1 MRLRCL
7 PISAAALA
15 LSASVAVAQSP
26 GTVEI
31 NGFGSYTKFDKSA
44 TGQDNVYGG
53 GGRLGV
59 FFLPNTEA
67 EVEFDYS
74 RIEFTNANGT
84 KSKYGYAPIA
94 ARLNYN
100 IPFTP
105 TGSSSFFLGAGATRS
120 AFTGLYNWG
129 PSGIAG
135 IRLGVG
141 PVALRGDVSYA
152 YLTEPK
158 TSEIKGT
165 VGLSILT
172 KPARSYR
179 ADYASM
185 MGMLPQP
192 GTLEIGGFGQYSRYD
207 EAYGVEQ
214 NGFGGGA
221 RVGAFIT
228 PNWEL
233 EGEGV
238 YTKVDRTAPG
248 FAGRS
253 VHVSPVAGRIN
264 YNIPVGSRGSFIL
277 GAGASRLDVQAI
289 TYNVGASGLVG
300 ARVMLS
306 PRFALRVDGLA
317 DYYPDP
323 KTYNFGARAGIS
335 AFVGGAQPLPIPP
348 IIVSLSP
355 ATASLMVGQTQPLT
369 ATATQ
374 EGRTLDRTFSCTSSD
389 AAVATVDS
397 NRVVTAVAPGTAT
410 ITCTTGTQSATS
422 TITVTAP
429 PPPPAPV
436 DTTPAVDSSAM
447 NRGLTIY
454 FDFDRSTIRT
464 DARSILD
471 SLIAKAK
478 AGGTGVTVLVEGHTD
493 SRGSDEYNLALGLR
507 RANAAKRYMV
517 ANGVP
522 ARMVTIR
529 SFGEECPAVANAST
543 EDEYQQNRRDEF
555 VVTIG
560 GNTMQAPTSGA
571 AKACAA
577 PSRR

>member
-1 MRLRCL
+1 M
-7 PISAAALA
+7 
-15 LSASVAVAQSP
+15 
-26 GTVEI
+26 
-31 NGFGSYTKFDKSA
+31 
-44 TGQDNVYGG
+44 
-53 GGRLGV
+53 
-59 FFLPNTEA
+59 
-67 EVEFDYS
+67 DYS
-74 RIEFTNANGT
+74 RISFANTGGSDT
-84 KSKYGYAPIA
+84 KYGYAPLA
-94 ARLNYN
+94 GRVNYN
-100 IPFTP
+100 FPFSQTS
-105 TGSSSFFLGAGATRS
+105 SSSFFIGAGATRS

-141 PVALRGDVSYA
+141 RVALRGDVSYA

-165 VGLSILT
+165 VGLSYMFQ
-172 KPARSYR
+172 PAKAYR
-179 ADYASM
+179 ADYAEM

-192 GTLEIGGFGQYSRYD
+192 GTLEIGGFGQYSRFD
-207 EAYGVEQ
+207 DAYGVE
-214 NGFGGGA
+214 NSGIGGGA

-228 PNWEL
+228 PHWEI

-238 YTKVDRTAPG
+238 YTSVDRTARG
-248 FAGRS
+248 TTGS
-253 VHVSPVAGRIN
+253 VHASPVAARVN
-264 YNIPVGSRGSFIL
+264 YNIPFARRASFIV
-277 GAGASRLDVQAI
+277 GAGVSRFDLEGV
-289 TYNVGASGLVG
+289 TYNIGPTGLIG
-300 ARVMLS
+300 ARVMLN
-306 PRFALRVDGLA
+306 PRFAIRADGLV

-323 KTYNFGARAGIS
+323 KTYNYGARLGLS
-335 AFVGGAQPLPIPP
+335 AFLGGAPAAPIPP
-348 IIVSLSP
+348 IIVGLTP
-355 ATASLMVGQTQPLT
+355 ATATLDIGQTVTLN

-374 EGRTLDRTFSCTSSD
+374 EGRTLDRTFTCTTSD
-389 AAVATVDS
+389 AAIATVDA

-422 TITVTAP
+422 TITVNAP

-436 DTTPAVDSSAM
+436 VVDTTPKVDSSAM

-454 FDFDRSTIRT
+454 VDFDRSTIRT

-577 PSRR
+577 PGRR